1 MRQREVLHAFLRG
14 AGSGRNTTRTLEIV
28 GDTLCSCD
36 VAVAR
41 RLSDGSFLVRGRTVR
56 LGGAPTQ
63 HTMQAHIRELVR
75 FLEESG
81 RRYRITDDL
90 YPEGTARA
98 RVVRRALGL

>member
-1 MRQREVLHAFLRG
+1 MRQREVLHAFLSG
-14 AGSGRNTTRTLEIV
+14 AGYGRNTARTLEIA
-28 GDTLCSCD
+28 GDTLCSCN

-41 RLSDGSFLVRGRTVR
+41 RLSDGSFLVRGKTAR
-56 LGGAPTQ
+56 LGGASAQ
-63 HTMQAHIRELVR
+63 RVMRAHTRELVR